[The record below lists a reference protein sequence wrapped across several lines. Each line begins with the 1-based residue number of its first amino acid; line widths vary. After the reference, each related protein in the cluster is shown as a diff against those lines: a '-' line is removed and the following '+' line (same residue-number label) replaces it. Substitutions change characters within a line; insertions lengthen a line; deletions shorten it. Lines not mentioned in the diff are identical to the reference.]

1 MEKSEEAPIDLV
13 LKEFQELFEKMQL
26 PKHREATEAFLQ
38 ATAEDLNSTY
48 RDIYAENENR
58 TDRQD

>member
-26 PKHREATEAFLQ
+26 PKHRE
-38 ATAEDLNSTY
+38 SY
-48 RDIYAENENR
+48 
-58 TDRQD
+58 